1 MARFCPLFS
10 GSSGN
15 SSYLGSRSAG
25 VLIDAG
31 CSARRLD
38 GRLKLCGIDPLA
50 LQGILITHE
59 HSDHMNGLRV
69 FAKKYGL
76 PVYASQGTLAALRAI
91 GMEGVELRD
100 IGAGTELAGM
110 EITPFPISHDCA
122 QPTGYRVHTEDGRNF
137 CLATDLGYLSDAVK
151 EQLLGCDMVVIESN
165 HDMEMLRN
173 GPYPFYLK
181 RRILSDHGH
190 LSNAACAEF
199 LPELLKSGV
208 RRFMLAHLSD
218 TNNTPQ
224 LALETSLS
232 ALVRAGYVREVDFLL
247 QVAMPENTE
256 GKTVIF

>member
-38 GRLKLCGIDPLA
+38 GRMRLCGIDPLA
-50 LQGILITHE
+50 VGGILVTHE
-59 HSDHMNGLRV
+59 HSDHVSGLRV

-76 PVYASQGTLAALRAI
+76 PVYGSAGTLGAI
-91 GMEGVELRD
+91 AGSLEGVELRD
-100 IGAGTELAGM
+100 IGDGAEIAGM
-110 EITPFPISHDCA
+110 EVRAFPTSHDCA
-122 QPTGYRVHTEDGRNF
+122 QPTGYRIHTWDGRDF
-137 CLATDLGYLSDAVK
+137 CFATDLGYLSDEVK
-151 EQLLGCDMVVIESN
+151 ENLLGCDMVVIESN
-165 HDMEMLRN
+165 HDIEMLRN
-173 GPYPFYLK
+173 GPYPYYLK
-181 RRILSDHGH
+181 RRILSDQGH
-190 LSNAACAEF
+190 LSNAACAQF

-218 TNNTPQ
+218 TNNTPR

-232 ALVRAGYVREVDFLL
+232 ALVQAGFVQDVDFIL

-256 GKTVIF
+256 SKTVIF